1 MAVGLALSACAAQQT
16 MWIKPGF
23 SQDEFAKDRY
33 SCMQQSQQRVSTA
46 FVNQYGG
53 SASDHAITNASLF
66 NACMSAELDRAKAC
80 DGG

>member
-1 MAVGLALSACAAQQT
+1 MAVGLALSACAAQPT

-53 SASDHAITNASLF
+53 SSSNHVTNANLF
-66 NACMSAELDRAKAC
+66 NACMSSRIFTSKA
-80 DGG
+80 GYS